1 MLMIDKQNETD
12 ALTEVADAAFEAT
25 VKDVINK
32 ARQTGT
38 DVVIWED
45 NEIVEVSPDEIERSL
60 DERLQK

>member
-1 MLMIDKQNETD
+1 MIDKQNETD

-38 DVVIWED
+38 DDVIWED